1 MNEAVRQ
8 LSFPRDFG
16 YTVVCRIPFPND
28 LPMLDPNTF
37 DARWTLL
44 FGLPLIA
51 WLGASAWRRSR
62 AVAKRIRDVREEM
75 ARHPQDP
82 YQALAGLM
90 TEDDKNEKARRQ

>member
-1 MNEAVRQ
+1 M
-8 LSFPRDFG
+8 F
-16 YTVVCRIPFPND
+16 
-28 LPMLDPNTF
+28 DPNTF

-44 FGLPLIA
+44 FGLPIIG

-82 YQALAGLM
+82 YSALAGLM
-90 TEDDKNEKARRQ
+90 AEDDTKHEKQKRAGRQ